1 MKVKYKFLLSIIS
14 LIVIFSLALNISIR
28 YVLTSKMEET
38 IISSLDQLMYSSR
51 EAIKYRILASHFFNE
66 SNEYIFQHE
75 KDYLGSYIS
84 SNFQCFVEIRNT
96 NEEIINDNVD
106 SLFENVLNKTSEKV
120 NDGSAVVNLK
130 YVNKGLYGILTY
142 PIMINEEKL
151 GTLNIVKDYSELYLD
166 NNHILLFVSL
176 IEFVILI
183 LISLFSYIIINR
195 VTKPMEVLTKAIKGV
210 GQGDYDIDIKVKGKD
225 EIAILSRE
233 FINMKDKIKNQ
244 IETINEEKIKVE
256 NLEKGR
262 KSFFDNVTHEMKTPL
277 TAISGYAQMIKD
289 EMVDDKEFDKRA
301 IERIYLES
309 ERLHN
314 LILELIDVSK
324 GLSYTKEAMIDI
336 DMKKLMCEICNDMQ
350 LKANK
355 YFLLIE
361 SNLSEG
367 IIYGEEN
374 RIRQLLINIIDNAI
388 KYSMANGMI
397 KVNSFIENTNY
408 VFNVSSMSGPIDD
421 NVYKHIFEPFITSK
435 NAKEK
440 DSRGLGLYLC
450 NEIVKDHDGSIE
462 IINNE
467 CVEVVVK
474 LPIHE
479 NLLC

>member
-1 MKVKYKFLLSIIS
+1 MKIKYKFLLSIIS

-38 IISSLDQLMYSSR
+38 IVSSLDQLMYSSR
-51 EAIKYRILASHFFNE
+51 EAIKYRILASHFFNQ

-75 KDYLGSYIS
+75 KDYLGNYIS
-84 SNFQCFVEIRNT
+84 SNFQCFVEIRNSKG
-96 NEEIINDNVD
+96 EIINDNVD
-106 SLFENVLNKTSEKV
+106 SLFENILNKTSEKV

-130 YVNKGLYGILTY
+130 YVNKELYGVLTY
-142 PIMINEEKL
+142 PVMINEEKL
-151 GTLNIVKDYSELYLD
+151 GTLNIVKDYSELYTD
-166 NNHILLFVSL
+166 NKHILLFISL

-195 VTKPMEVLTKAIKGV
+195 VTKPMEILTKAIKGV
-210 GQGDYDIDIKVKGKD
+210 GQGDYDIDISVKGKD

-233 FINMKDKIKNQ
+233 FISMKDKIKNQ
-244 IETINEEKIKVE
+244 IDTINEEKIKVE
-256 NLEKGR
+256 KLEKGR

-289 EMVDDKEFDKRA
+289 GMVDDKEFDKRA

-324 GLSYTKEAMIDI
+324 GLSYTKESMIEI
-336 DMKKLMCEICNDMQ
+336 DMKDLLFEICRDMQ

-355 YFLLIE
+355 YYLTIQSDLLQGTIV
-361 SNLSEG
+361 
-367 IIYGEEN
+367 GEEN
-374 RIRQLLINIIDNAI
+374 RIRQLVINIIDNAI
-388 KYSMANGMI
+388 KYSKQNEIIRVTGFA
-397 KVNSFIENTNY
+397 ETYNY